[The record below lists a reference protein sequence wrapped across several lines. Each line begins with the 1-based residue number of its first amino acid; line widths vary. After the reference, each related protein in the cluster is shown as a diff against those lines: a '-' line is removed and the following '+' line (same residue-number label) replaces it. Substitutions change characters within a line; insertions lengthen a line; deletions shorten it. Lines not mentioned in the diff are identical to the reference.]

1 MLLQLFYIPDLDDLQ
16 PTNHRTVLPQ
26 NSFHF
31 SPERIELI
39 FTPTLNAFINMSC
52 LILMLLYAMF

>member
-1 MLLQLFYIPDLDDLQ
+1 MLLHFFYTPDFDDLQ
-16 PTNHRTVLPQ
+16 PINHRTVLSQ

-31 SPERIELI
+31 SPEQIELI

-52 LILMLLYAMF
+52 LILMLLYAML